1 LWGEI
6 VSLERNSALQADI
19 PEAAE
24 VREKIRLL
32 KGVLQWDLEKEF
44 KPRLANI
51 RRDLRQTGEAL
62 VQTQRSRR
70 QVDESMRD
78 EPTLFAAFNQRVDG
92 LSPKIDNIKVRV
104 DGALDAQ
111 LAFLQS
117 IAVDELLAQKKRLDA
132 YTVQARFA
140 LAAIYDL
147 SSTVG
152 NASR

>member
-1 LWGEI
+1 
-6 VSLERNSALQADI
+6 
-19 PEAAE
+19 
-24 VREKIRLL
+24 
-32 KGVLQWDLEKEF
+32 
-44 KPRLANI
+44 
-51 RRDLRQTGEAL
+51 
-62 VQTQRSRR
+62 
-70 QVDESMRD
+70 M
-78 EPTLFAAFNQRVDG
+78 LFAAFNQRVDG
-92 LSPKIDNIKVRV
+92 LSPKIDNIKARV

-152 NASR
+152 NVSR